1 MRKDTR
7 LSFRV
12 QSNLK
17 KEIEAIAEREGQ
29 SAARIC
35 EAFLFAGSEAYKKQ
49 GRKFLERMLGRLG
62 VTRST
67 E

>member
-12 QSNLK
+12 QSSLK
-17 KEIEAIAEREGQ
+17 KEIEAVAKREGQ

-35 EAFLFAGSEAYKKQ
+35 EAFLVAGSEVYKKQ
-49 GRKFLERMLGRLG
+49 GRKLLERMIGRLG
-62 VTRST
+62 VTPST

>member
-1 MRKDTR
+1 M
-7 LSFRV
+7 

-17 KEIEAIAEREGQ
+17 KEIESIAEREGQ

-49 GRKFLERMLGRLG
+49 GRKFLERMIGRLG
-62 VTRST
+62 VARST

>member
-12 QSNLK
+12 QSDLK
-17 KEIEAIAEREGQ
+17 KEIESIAVREGQ
-29 SAARIC
+29 STARIC
-35 EAFLFAGSEAYKKQ
+35 EAFLLAGSETYKKK
-49 GRKFLERMLGRLG
+49 GRKFLERMIGRLG
-62 VTRST
+62 VSWSQ

>member
-35 EAFLFAGSEAYKKQ
+35 EAFLLAGSEAYKKQ
-49 GRKFLERMLGRLG
+49 GRKFLERMIGRLG
-62 VTRST
+62 VRRSM

>member
-12 QSNLK
+12 HSNLK

-35 EAFLFAGSEAYKKQ
+35 EAFLLAGAEAYKKQ
-49 GRKFLERMLGRLG
+49 GGRLLERMIGRVG
-62 VTRST
+62 VRRSI